1 MKIKRYFASDIRQA
15 IRMVREE
22 QGPDAVILSNRTV
35 DGGVEIVAARDFD
48 EQTVMSE
55 VPEPVART
63 GGTHASRLSESQR
76 RAEEVFREALLGGA
90 PAPAPKTEPFKP
102 ENASI
107 PAVKPA
113 PKPVELKPAKTAAP
127 AYEPAESPRAYAPA
141 PVPEIDFAHAKALLD
156 LQKEI
161 QRMRRT
167 LDTHLAESTWESAA
181 RAAPARLDL
190 LRRLTAFGFSRR
202 LSLQIANRMGA
213 VDDLDLAWQGSRD
226 LLAGELPVIE
236 DNLLDYGGIV
246 ALVGPTGVGKTTTIA
261 KIAARFRMKH
271 GPRQLALITTD
282 NYRIA
287 AHDQLGTYG
296 RLLDVPVRAVANA
309 EELRHTLA
317 GFRDK
322 RLVLLDTAGMA
333 PRDARLAE
341 QFALLRQDEI
351 PVRSYLVLSAST
363 QIRALHEAID
373 AYAGFAPK
381 ACILTKLDEAIT
393 FGGALSTLIE
403 RQLPLTL
410 FTDGQQVP
418 EDLHPARAHVLLEKC
433 FSALAEDLD
442 EGAITHPSF
451 GYEEWVT
458 RATA

>member
-1 MKIKRYFASDIRQA
+1 MKIKRYFAPDIRQA

-22 QGPDAVILSNRTV
+22 QGPDAVILSNRAV

-55 VPEPVART
+55 VPESVARN
-63 GGTHASRLSESQR
+63 GGTNASKLSESQR
-76 RAEEVFREALLGGA
+76 RAEEVFREALQGA
-90 PAPAPKTEPFKP
+90 VPAPKTVPFKP
-102 ENASI
+102 EKI
-107 PAVKPA
+107 
-113 PKPVELKPAKTAAP
+113 AAP
-127 AYEPAESPRAYAPA
+127 AAKPASRPVADKPQKPAFPHLEKTESPRTRP
-141 PVPEIDFAHAKALLD
+141 PVAEIDFAHAKALLD

-167 LDTHLAESTWESAA
+167 LDTHLAESTWESTA
-181 RAAPARLDL
+181 RTAPARLDL
-190 LRRLTAFGFSRR
+190 LRRLTTFGFSRK
-202 LSLQIANRMGA
+202 LSLQIANRLGG
-213 VDDLDLAWQGSRD
+213 VDDFDLAWQGSLD

-296 RLLDVPVRAVANA
+296 RLLDVPVRTVANA

-322 RLVLLDTAGMA
+322 RLVLIDTAGMA

-341 QFALLRQDEI
+341 QFALLRQDEL

-363 QIRALHEAID
+363 QIRALAEAID

-381 ACILTKLDEAIT
+381 ACILTKLDEAST

-442 EGAITHPSF
+442 EDAITHPPF